1 MLREEI
7 KRSHLSSSDSPCP
20 SASLGDENSPLKWK
34 GQAVT
39 EAFEER
45 ERLERTPSSVS
56 WVLEQMELES
66 GA

>member
-1 MLREEI
+1 M
-7 KRSHLSSSDSPCP
+7 
-20 SASLGDENSPLKWK
+20 
-34 GQAVT
+34 T

-66 GA
+66 GAWAVENHLELIWG